1 MIESSVTTEA
11 PNVHA
16 AGLMSWLN
24 FLNTSQAILGTQD
37 KGPESGYAAPSV
49 AELPGIFFDFFDS
62 TGQLIVF

>member
-1 MIESSVTTEA
+1 
-11 PNVHA
+11 
-16 AGLMSWLN
+16 MSWLN